1 MKSRNILEDSG
12 AKESL
17 LVVPK
22 FSVQPVRVQP
32 NGTPLDIVTE
42 DEEEGLGYTHTLVS
56 QKYLYISLNVFKYLK
71 KKIEKKN

>member
-1 MKSRNILEDSG
+1 MKSRNIMDNAS

-22 FSVQPVRVQP
+22 FTVQPVRVQP
-32 NGTPLDIVTE
+32 NGTPFDIVPD

-56 QKYLYISLNVFKYLK
+56 F
-71 KKIEKKN
+71 